1 MGSVSIMKWSIALI
15 GFCLQATLAAPQ
27 EREGKISLFNI
38 VKFKNDPCK
47 STSTITGAA
56 GADAT
61 RTGTCLTE
69 SECNDKTGVKAGGC
83 AQGFGVCC
91 VFLADTCNAVV
102 SENCTYARTPA
113 MIDGNRCS
121 FSVQKCQQDIC
132 ALRLDFVAFATLGP
146 ANTEEVAGG
155 ACRDAFVVT
164 SQATGF
170 ASPTLCGELTG
181 QHIYVPMGPLATATA
196 TLELTLDAA
205 TDRRTFETK
214 ISQIPCSSKMRP
226 PDGCLQW
233 FTGTDGQLTSFN
245 FAANTGHLA
254 QQNYNMCI
262 RREAGFC
269 CVKYGLCTDAD
280 SFSLESVKD
289 MVAMQVG
296 NDDELCLTDYL
307 RIEGSSSTC
316 GLGDATNRYC
326 GHKLADTKESKANV
340 DICDCTAPFSV
351 GVVTDNMP
359 EAASA
364 MVANRGFCLN
374 YVQIPCGTATP

>member
-1 MGSVSIMKWSIALI
+1 MKWSIALI

-27 EREGKISLFNI
+27 EREGKSWSKILIFKIQRFFLIFFILISVSLFNI

-164 SQATGF
+164 S
-170 ASPTLCGELTG
+170 
-181 QHIYVPMGPLATATA
+181 V
-196 TLELTLDAA
+196 
-205 TDRRTFETK
+205 
-214 ISQIPCSSKMRP
+214 
-226 PDGCLQW
+226 
-233 FTGTDGQLTSFN
+233 
-245 FAANTGHLA
+245 
-254 QQNYNMCI
+254 
-262 RREAGFC
+262 
-269 CVKYGLCTDAD
+269 
-280 SFSLESVKD
+280 SL
-289 MVAMQVG
+289 
-296 NDDELCLTDYL
+296 
-307 RIEGSSSTC
+307 
-316 GLGDATNRYC
+316 
-326 GHKLADTKESKANV
+326 
-340 DICDCTAPFSV
+340 
-351 GVVTDNMP
+351 
-359 EAASA
+359 
-364 MVANRGFCLN
+364 
-374 YVQIPCGTATP
+374 

>member
-1 MGSVSIMKWSIALI
+1 MKWSIALL
-15 GFCLQATLAAPQ
+15 GFCLQVALATPLNENDDVLRSP
-27 EREGKISLFNI
+27 KISLFNI
-38 VKFKNDPCK
+38 VKFKNDPCR

-61 RTGTCLTE
+61 RTGTCMTE

-113 MIDGNRCS
+113 MIDGNRCT
-121 FSVQKCQQDIC
+121 FSVTKCQPDIC

-146 ANTEEVAGG
+146 ANTEEVNGG
-155 ACRDAFVVT
+155 ACRDAFIVT

-170 ASPTLCGELTG
+170 TSPTLCGELTG

-214 ISQIPCSSKMRP
+214 VSQIPCSSQMRP

-233 FTGTDGQLTSFN
+233 YTGTDGQLTSFN

-254 QQNYNMCI
+254 EQDYNICV

-269 CVKYGLCTDAD
+269 CVRYGLCNEDN
-280 SFSLESVKD
+280 SFSLESLKD
-289 MVAMQVG
+289 MAADQKS
-296 NDDELCLTDYL
+296 NEDELCLADFI

-316 GLGDATNRYC
+316 GLQDATERYC
-326 GHKLADTKESKANV
+326 GHHLV
-340 DICDCTAPFSV
+340 DVKDGKSSVEICDCTAPFAV
-351 GVVTDNMP
+351 GVVTNNMP
-359 EAASA
+359 DAKSA
-364 MVANRGFCLN
+364 LVPNRGFCLN
-374 YVQIPCGTATP
+374 YVQTPCGTAVP

>member
-1 MGSVSIMKWSIALI
+1 MVDSTNRILSSSHFGCPSRKRRKKLVKNSHFQNSKIFSNFFILISV
-15 GFCLQATLAAPQ
+15 
-27 EREGKISLFNI
+27 SLFNI

-164 SQATGF
+164 S
-170 ASPTLCGELTG
+170 
-181 QHIYVPMGPLATATA
+181 V
-196 TLELTLDAA
+196 
-205 TDRRTFETK
+205 
-214 ISQIPCSSKMRP
+214 
-226 PDGCLQW
+226 
-233 FTGTDGQLTSFN
+233 
-245 FAANTGHLA
+245 
-254 QQNYNMCI
+254 
-262 RREAGFC
+262 
-269 CVKYGLCTDAD
+269 
-280 SFSLESVKD
+280 SL
-289 MVAMQVG
+289 
-296 NDDELCLTDYL
+296 
-307 RIEGSSSTC
+307 
-316 GLGDATNRYC
+316 
-326 GHKLADTKESKANV
+326 
-340 DICDCTAPFSV
+340 
-351 GVVTDNMP
+351 
-359 EAASA
+359 
-364 MVANRGFCLN
+364 
-374 YVQIPCGTATP
+374 